1 MKLTFLGAT
10 HEVTGSCTFLE
21 VCGKKI
27 LIDDGMEQG
36 VDIFENKPIPVPAEE
51 IDMVFL
57 THAHVDHS
65 GKLPLLTKQGFRGQ
79 IFSTEGTEKLC
90 AIMLLD
96 SANIQESEADYQNRK
111 NIRAGK
117 PEVEPL
123 YTVKD
128 AEEAIRC
135 FVGVPYNKTVRVD
148 EGITIRFIDAG
159 HLLGSASIEVTV
171 TEDGVTKKIL
181 FSGDIGNTDQPLLHD
196 PALPQEADYVIMEA
210 TYGTRTHE
218 KPADYTSALAGVI
231 QETFDRGGNVV
242 IPSFAVGR
250 TQEILYFIRQIKER
264 KMVHGHDGFEVWV
277 DSPLAI
283 EATEVFLERMYTDLD
298 EETEALLKK
307 GVNPISF
314 AGLKTAVT
322 AEESKAI
329 NEDSRPKVILS
340 ASGMCEAGRIRHHLK
355 HNLWRP
361 ESTILFV
368 GYQSVG
374 TLGRALTEGAEKV
387 KLFGEEI
394 TVNAGIAVLPGI
406 SGHADRT
413 GLLHWAGALEKKPEK
428 VFVLHS
434 EDETADAFAGALKE
448 ELGYDADAP
457 YSGSEFDLLENRYI
471 AKAEGV
477 RLKSGKEL
485 ARKAAEGAGEASPAP
500 VSPVYVHLK
509 RAAERLMRLVERY
522 SDGASADLKK
532 FTREVNDLCDRWER
546 K

>member
-21 VCGKKI
+21 ACGKKI

-36 VDIFENKPIPVPAEE
+36 VDVFENKPIPVPANE
-51 IDMVFL
+51 IDMIFL

-65 GKLPLLTKQGFRGQ
+65 GKLPLLAKQGFNGQ
-79 IFSTEGTEKLC
+79 IFSTEGTQKLC
-90 AIMLLD
+90 SIMLLD
-96 SANIQESEADYQNRK
+96 SAHIQESEAEYKNRK
-111 NIRAGK
+111 SRRSGD
-117 PEVEPL
+117 PGVEPL
-123 YTVKD
+123 YTVED
-128 AEEAIRC
+128 AEKAMSC
-135 FVGVPYNKTVRVD
+135 FVGLPYNKTVRVD
-148 EGITIRFIDAG
+148 DAITVRFIDAG
-159 HLLGSASIEVTV
+159 HLLGSGSIELVI
-171 TEDGVTKKIL
+171 TEDGVSKKLL
-181 FSGDIGNTDQPLLHD
+181 FSGDIGNSGQPLLRD
-196 PALPQEADYVIMEA
+196 PALPKEADYVIMEA
-210 TYGTRTHE
+210 TYGTRLHE
-218 KPADYTSALAGVI
+218 KPADYTVELAKVL
-231 QETFDRGGNVV
+231 QKTFDRGGNVV

-264 KMVHGHDGFEVWV
+264 KMVRGHDGFEVWV

-283 EATEVFLERMYTDLD
+283 EATEVFIERMYTDLD

-307 GVNPISF
+307 GINPISF

-322 AEESKAI
+322 AEDSKGI
-329 NEDSRPKVILS
+329 NEDPNPKVIIS

-361 ESTILFV
+361 ESTVLFV

-374 TLGRALTEGAEKV
+374 TLGRALTEGVEKI

-394 TVNAGIAVLPGI
+394 AVEAEILVLPGI
-406 SGHADRT
+406 SGHADRA
-413 GLLHWAGALEKKPEK
+413 GLLRWAGALERKPEK

-457 YSGSEFDLLENRYI
+457 YSGSEFDLLEGRYLV
-471 AKAEGV
+471 KAEGV
-477 RLKSGKEL
+477 RLKSRKEM
-485 ARKAAEGAGEASPAP
+485 ARKAAEGNGEASPAP
-500 VSPVYVHLK
+500 VSAVYVHLK
-509 RAAERLMRLVERY
+509 RAAERLQKLTERY
-522 SDGASADLKK
+522 TDGASEDLKK
-532 FTREVNDLCDRWER
+532 FTREINNLCDRWER